1 MNYTHN
7 PVCTAH
13 ISVNKNRVKIHQK
26 GIPSGNRLDI
36 ERTVFLKDGQ
46 NFEIELHNPKQN
58 SVLAKISIN
67 GRDISSSGFVLR
79 PGQRVYIERFI
90 DEAKKFTFST
100 YEVENNLQNQQAIA
114 NNGEVEVRFYDE
126 YVSQTIFTNNY
137 STNYGTVTT
146 PWTSP
151 TTGPLYIYSTGNVG
165 IGCSS
170 PPTTLNTGTSTST
183 AYYSNANATFTT
195 TSATT
200 SAPIAGSLE
209 TGRVERGGSSSQ
221 NFGLACGNFNSWPS
235 SMETIKIYPL
245 SQKPIESSEIRN
257 YCTNCGTRAKKTGW
271 KFCPSCGSKF

>member
-7 PVCTAH
+7 TVCTAH
-13 ISVNKNRVKIHQK
+13 ISVNKNRVKLYRNVNGLSDHS
-26 GIPSGNRLDI
+26 PS
-36 ERTVFLKDGQ
+36 VFLKDGQ
-46 NFEIELHNPKQN
+46 NFEIELYNPKQN

-67 GRDISSSGFVLR
+67 GKDISNSGFVLK

-90 DEAKKFTFST
+90 DEAKKFSFST

-137 STNYGTVTT
+137 GTVTT

-165 IGCSS
+165 IGSSS
-170 PPTTLNTGTSTST
+170 PSTTLNVTGTST

-221 NFGLACGNFNSWPS
+221 NFGLTYGNFNSWAS
-235 SMETIKIYPL
+235 STETIKIYPV

>member
-13 ISVNKNRVKIHQK
+13 ISVNKNRVKLYRNGLSDHS
-26 GIPSGNRLDI
+26 PS
-36 ERTVFLKDGQ
+36 VFLKDGQ
-46 NFEIELHNPKQN
+46 NFEIELYNPKQN

-67 GRDISSSGFVLR
+67 GKDISSSGFVLR

-100 YEVENNLQNQQAIA
+100 YDVENNLQNQQAIA

-137 STNYGTVTT
+137 GTNYGT

-151 TTGPLYIYSTGNVG
+151 TTGPLYIYTNGNVG

-170 PPTTLNTGTSTST
+170 PSATLNVTGTSTST
-183 AYYSNANATFTT
+183 AYYSNTNATFTT
-195 TSATT
+195 S
-200 SAPIAGSLE
+200 SPIAGSLE

-221 NFGLACGNFNSWPS
+221 NFGLAYGNFNFRAS
-235 SMETIKIYPL
+235 STETIKIYPA